1 MTTTFRGPQAI
12 APDLLERWQ
21 GGLLLLGYGL
31 VAALVG
37 TLLSVR
43 RDVV

>member
-1 MTTTFRGPQAI
+1 MQAI
-12 APDLLERWQ
+12 TTDFEAPELLAAWQ

-31 VAALVG
+31 VAALLG
-37 TLLSVR
+37 TVLAVR